1 VTLVASQLRFGHGL
15 STHVD
20 SLVAARHALE
30 VAHEGLEKRPA
41 DLAFLFYTPQHLD
54 KIAACAEMIRDQ
66 VGARVLIGVSAEG
79 VIGGDTEIERTA
91 GMSLLLCRMPGT
103 GLKVFTGETMLPV
116 AESTPEIERAIA
128 GEMGIGPDSR
138 AVFLFAD
145 PFTVPVGGLLG
156 TINSAIRRGVQES
169 RPTSADEDAPTS
181 AGWRDPLP
189 PVLGGLASGGRAP
202 GGNILIANNHV
213 SRSGLV
219 GVTLSGPVRVDT
231 LISQGC
237 RPFGRPLVI
246 TKVRGNVILELGGR
260 NAVAVVQEMIE
271 ELEEP
276 ERSKLQ
282 GGLFVGR
289 VINEY
294 KQRFGRDD
302 FLIRGVLGID
312 RNLGAVAVA
321 DLLRAGQTVQLH
333 YRDAQTA
340 SEDLSLLLDAQRL
353 HEPPA
358 GALLVTCNG
367 RGSRMFDRPS
377 HDAGGVAKAFRQ
389 MPGGESLSKGGTT
402 IEPGS
407 RTLPLAGFFAGGEIG
422 PVGGT
427 AFLHGHTACVA
438 LFRDREA

>member
-1 VTLVASQLRFGHGL
+1 M

-20 SLVAARHALE
+20 TLVAARQVLE
-30 VAHEGLEKRPA
+30 AAEVGLEHRPA
-41 DLAFLFYTPQHLD
+41 DLAFLFYSPQHCD
-54 KIAACAEMIRDQ
+54 KIAACAEMIRDH
-66 VGARVLIGVSAEG
+66 VGARALLGVSAEG
-79 VIGGDTEIERTA
+79 VIGGDTEIERAA

-103 GLKVFTGETMLPV
+103 GLRVFTGESMLPV
-116 AESTPEIERAIA
+116 AEPKPEIERAIA
-128 GEMGIGPDSR
+128 SEMGITPETR
-138 AVFLFAD
+138 ASFLFAD
-145 PFTVPVGGLLG
+145 PFTVPVGGLLT
-156 TINSAIRRGVQES
+156 TINNAVRRAMREAATVPANVDG
-169 RPTSADEDAPTS
+169 DAPTS

-189 PVLGGLASGGRAP
+189 PILGGLASGGRTP
-202 GGNILIANNHV
+202 GGNVLIANNHV
-213 SRSGLV
+213 TRSGLV
-219 GVTLSGPVRVDT
+219 GVTVSGPVRVDT

-237 RPFGRPLVI
+237 RPFGKPVVI
-246 TKVRGNVILELGGR
+246 TKVRGNVILELAGR
-260 NAVAVVQEMIE
+260 NAVSVVQEMIE
-271 ELEEP
+271 ELGED
-276 ERSKLQ
+276 ERTKLQ

-312 RNLGAVAVA
+312 RNLGAIAVA

-377 HDAGGVAKAFRQ
+377 HDAGGVAKAFRPV
-389 MPGGESLSKGGTT
+389 PGGESLSKGGTT

-407 RTLPLAGFFAGGEIG
+407 STLPLAGFFAGGEIG
-422 PVGGT
+422 PVGGS

-438 LFRDREA
+438 LFRDA